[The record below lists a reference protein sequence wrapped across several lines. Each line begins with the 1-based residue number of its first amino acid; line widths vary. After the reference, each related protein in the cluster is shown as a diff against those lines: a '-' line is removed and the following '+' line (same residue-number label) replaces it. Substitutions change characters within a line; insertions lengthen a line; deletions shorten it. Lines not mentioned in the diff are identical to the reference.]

1 MYGLLMLLP
10 QSDAFKTLHARLH
23 SVPTVALLQI
33 DSGSGGTDLKG
44 SNSVSAVR
52 QGLRRTKDLNSSQT
66 GEGLDFA
73 GLVAGFKERQT
84 QHAAEEEQ
92 RQDSLLMQG
101 ASGEQ
106 RSLWCCASVG
116 VRSLATIPIVW
127 RSLYPYQA
135 ANALSTS
142 CASCRLD
149 APVGSSC

>member
-1 MYGLLMLLP
+1 MLISWQHLNYSTLTGAPCVSCRAMYGLLMLLP

-33 DSGSGGTDLKG
+33 DSSSATDLKG
-44 SNSVSAVR
+44 SNSVAAVR

-101 ASGEQ
+101 ASGE
-106 RSLWCCASVG
+106 
-116 VRSLATIPIVW
+116 
-127 RSLYPYQA
+127 
-135 ANALSTS
+135 
-142 CASCRLD
+142 
-149 APVGSSC
+149 